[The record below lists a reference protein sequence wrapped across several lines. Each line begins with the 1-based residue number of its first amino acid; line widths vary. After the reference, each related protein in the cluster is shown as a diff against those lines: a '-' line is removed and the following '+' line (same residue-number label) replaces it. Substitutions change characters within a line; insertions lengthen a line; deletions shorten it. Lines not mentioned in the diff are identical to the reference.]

1 MTAQNCLQQRGM
13 YILIPNEMQREVE
26 ELKLLVF
33 LGLIQQQIA
42 GHQ

>member
-1 MTAQNCLQQRGM
+1 MIAQNCLQQRGTC
-13 YILIPNEMQREVE
+13 ILISIERKRELE
-26 ELKLLVF
+26 ELKLSTF